1 MRAGDR
7 EMTSFSPL
15 NVYTSAAARGE
26 FLRPDVRA
34 LLADASVG
42 PFCWVTTRDGQ
53 TLQAV
58 PDPRS
63 VVIRERL
70 DALLFPEGLPR
81 PNDVNN
87 RAPQVPDQ
95 NPPFL
100 VVIANNRPTAPT
112 NELKSSGTSPKFLI
126 STSRK
131 AIALMRRGRR
141 SFTMAPQPSYQSGLP
156 AL

>member
-26 FLRPDVRA
+26 FLRPDVCA

-42 PFCWVTTRDGQ
+42 PFCWVTIRDGQ

-100 VVIANNRPTAPT
+100 VAIANNRPTAPT
-112 NELKSSGTSPKFLI
+112 TTNLN
-126 STSRK
+126 R
-131 AIALMRRGRR
+131 
-141 SFTMAPQPSYQSGLP
+141 P
-156 AL
+156 ARLRTF

>member
-26 FLRPDVRA
+26 FRA

-42 PFCWVTTRDGQ
+42 PFCWVTIRDGQ

-58 PDPRS
+58 PGPRS

-81 PNDVNN
+81 PNDVKN

-95 NPPFL
+95 NLPF
-100 VVIANNRPTAPT
+100 
-112 NELKSSGTSPKFLI
+112 
-126 STSRK
+126 
-131 AIALMRRGRR
+131 
-141 SFTMAPQPSYQSGLP
+141 
-156 AL
+156 